1 MKLGSLLLAAAL
13 FPTLVTSVAH
23 AEIYKWKDKDGS
35 IRYSDVPPP
44 SNIKNESITRKIPKS
59 AAPAAVAPQAETP
72 ASSAAK
78 NAPVNPSAKDA
89 PPLSKEELAAKN
101 AKEAEAK
108 KKAEAEKQAELKYRQ
123 ESCAAARKNLAMYS
137 NGGRIATTDDKGER
151 RYLGDDEIS
160 KGKAEAQR
168 DIEKFCD

>member
-13 FPTLVTSVAH
+13 FPVLATSLAH

-59 AAPAAVAPQAETP
+59 GVPAVTAPQAE
-72 ASSAAK
+72 SAAGK
-78 NAPVNPSAKDA
+78 SAPANPKDT
-89 PPLSKEELAAKN
+89 PPLSKEELAVKN

-123 ESCAAARKNLAMYS
+123 ESCAIARKNLATF
-137 NGGRIATTDDKGER
+137 NLGGRLATTDEKGER

-168 DIEKFCD
+168 DVEKFCD

>member
-13 FPTLVTSVAH
+13 FQVLATSLAH

-44 SNIKNESITRKIPKS
+44 SNIKNESLTRKIPKS
-59 AAPAAVAPQAETP
+59 GVPAATAPQAEAA
-72 ASSAAK
+72 ASGK
-78 NAPVNPSAKDA
+78 NAPVNAAAKDV
-89 PPLSKEELAAKN
+89 PPLSKEELAARN

-123 ESCAAARKNLAMYS
+123 ESCAAARKNLAAY
-137 NGGRIATTDDKGER
+137 NLGGRLATTDEKGER

-168 DIEKFCD
+168 DVEKFCD

>member
-13 FPTLVTSVAH
+13 FPTLVTSAAH

-59 AAPAAVAPQAETP
+59 AAPAATAPQAETAAAGKSAP
-72 ASSAAK
+72 A
-78 NAPVNPSAKDA
+78 NPKDA

-123 ESCAAARKNLAMYS
+123 ENCAIARKNLATY
-137 NGGRIATTDDKGER
+137 NLGGRLATTDEKGER

-168 DIEKFCD
+168 DVEKFCD